1 MPSDDPQDMDPMTG
15 PGAQDAP
22 MTTGGA
28 MARARRRRLIILIA
42 LAVLLAVLGY
52 TAYYYTQNRRLPI
65 PTVVAGGQKLTPPQF
80 LYAFSGTDAQAMT
93 RPTGIAVIGD
103 RVYVTDFAL
112 RSLRA
117 YTRAGVFLFDFGPIE
132 DGKNTHLDSPVHMA
146 VSKAGEI
153 WVTDR
158 SLKGVYIFDA
168 DGNYLRKFVP
178 NGDPE
183 FDWSPLAIAFGADG
197 NVFISDVGN
206 SDNHRILAFAL
217 DGLLLAEW
225 GHTEQIASVGDSPGN
240 FLFPNGIAVKGSG
253 ANTLVFVADGNN
265 RRVQVFKSD
274 GTFVRIINSS
284 GTPRGL
290 ALDAEGRL
298 YVVDALSHRVD
309 VYTEA
314 GALLATFGEN
324 GAGPG
329 QFNFPNDIVTDSAGR
344 ILITDRDNNQVQVW
358 GYSVA
363 EIPGVTTVE
372 PGLWW
377 LYLLPLPLLLLP
389 FLLRRR
395 RFVATPDFVDGMI
408 VAELVTAMTKG
419 RWRWVMTEADAALYE
434 GRVAEGVDL
443 GQLLH
448 GEPYSDTEAGIIRD
462 RFGIPTQRA
471 GLLAMGQ
478 HYHVLCTEDVELARY
493 AAALGV
499 DVYDRSSWLARFAKK
514 R

>member
-1 MPSDDPQDMDPMTG
+1 MPSDDPQDMSPTTG
-15 PGAQDAP
+15 PAEGVP
-22 MTTGGA
+22 VTTGGA
-28 MARARRRRLIILIA
+28 MARARRRRLIVLVA
-42 LAVLLAVLGY
+42 LAVLLAALSYV
-52 TAYYYTQNRRLPI
+52 AYYYTQNRRLPI
-65 PTVVAGGQKLTPPQF
+65 PTVIAGSQALTPPQF
-80 LYAFSGTDAQAMT
+80 LFAFSGTGAQAMT
-93 RPTGIAVIGD
+93 RPTGIVVIGD

-112 RSLRA
+112 RTIRV
-117 YTRAGVFLFDFGPIE
+117 YTRTGDFLFDFGNIK

-168 DGNYLRKFVP
+168 DGNYLRKFVA
-178 NGDPE
+178 NGDPSFE
-183 FDWSPLAIAFGADG
+183 WSPLAIAFSADG
-197 NVFISDVGN
+197 NLFISDVGD
-206 SDNHRILAFAL
+206 SDNHRILAFAP

-225 GHTEQIASVGDSPGN
+225 GHTEQIASAGDSPGS
-240 FLFPNGIAVKGSG
+240 FLFPNGLAVKGTG
-253 ANTLVFVADGNN
+253 TNTLVFVADGNN
-265 RRVQVFKSD
+265 RRVQVFKAD
-274 GTFVRIINSS
+274 GTFVRIVNTS

-298 YVVDALSHRVD
+298 YVVDALSHRID
-309 VYTEA
+309 VYTDA

-324 GAGPG
+324 GTGPG
-329 QFNFPNDIVTDSAGR
+329 QFNFPNDVVVDGTGR

-358 GYSVA
+358 GYAVA
-363 EIPGVTTVE
+363 EIPGVTQVE

-395 RFVATPDFVDGMI
+395 RFVVTPDFVDGMI
-408 VAELVTAMTKG
+408 VAELVGAMAKG
-419 RWRWVMTEADAALYE
+419 RWRWVMSEADAARYE
-434 GRVAEGVDL
+434 GRVVEGVDL
-443 GQLLH
+443 GMLLH
-448 GEPYSDTEAGIIRD
+448 GEPYSETDAGLIRD
-462 RFGIPTQRA
+462 RFQVAVQKA

-478 HYHVLCTEDVELARY
+478 HYHALCTEDLELARL

>member
-1 MPSDDPQDMDPMTG
+1 MPSDDPQDMSPTTG
-15 PGAQDAP
+15 PASEGAP
-22 MTTGGA
+22 ITTGGA
-28 MARARRRRLIILIA
+28 MARARRRRLIVLIA
-42 LAVLLAVLGY
+42 LALLLAALSY
-52 TAYYYTQNRRLPI
+52 TAYYYSQNRKLPI
-65 PTVVAGGQKLTPPQF
+65 PTIVAGGQTFAPPQF
-80 LYAFSGTDAQAMT
+80 LFAFSGTGAQAMT

-103 RVYVTDFAL
+103 RVYVTDTAL
-112 RSLRA
+112 RTVRA
-117 YTRAGVFLFDFGPIE
+117 YDRTGAFLFDFGPIK
-132 DGKNTHLDSPVHMA
+132 DGKVTHLDSPVHMA

-178 NGDPE
+178 NDDPT
-183 FDWSPLAIAFGADG
+183 FDWSPLAIAFGADDS
-197 NVFISDVGN
+197 VYISDVGN
-206 SDNHRILAFAL
+206 SDNHRMLAFSPG
-217 DGLLLAEW
+217 GLLVTEW
-225 GHTEQIASVGDSPGN
+225 GHTEQIVSAGDSPGS
-240 FLFPNGIAVKGSG
+240 FLFPNGLAVKGTG

-265 RRVQVFKSD
+265 RRVQVFKGD
-274 GTFVRIINSS
+274 GTFVRIINTS

-298 YVVDALSHRVD
+298 YVVDALSHRID
-309 VYTEA
+309 VYTDA
-314 GALLATFGEN
+314 GALLTTFGEN
-324 GAGPG
+324 GTGPG
-329 QFNFPNDIVTDSAGR
+329 QFNFPNDVVVDSTGR
-344 ILITDRDNNQVQVW
+344 ILITDRDNNQVHVW

-363 EIPGVTTVE
+363 EIPGVTKIE

-395 RFVATPDFVDGMI
+395 RFVVTPDFVDGMI
-408 VAELVTAMTKG
+408 VAELVGAMAKG
-419 RWRWVMTEADAALYE
+419 RWRWVMTEADAAVYE

-462 RFGIPTQRA
+462 RFSIAIQKA

-514 R
+514 C